1 MESKRQRSRTSSGI
15 RWHTEDLE
23 LLLEEVIN
31 RIIKDPNSFETPTS
45 IKFYTSIIENNVGL
59 RKYSWVSMR
68 DKMKNVKAKYKQA
81 IEWREQNGQEEEFD
95 STITDSI
102 NKICPYFEQ
111 LDAIFGDRKPV
122 NIIRSPIKIQQ
133 KNQKPKINTELT
145 YLQQL
150 ETDRLLYK
158 KAKLD
163 IEEKKFDFE
172 KEKFERTFA
181 LEERRLKME
190 EKKIAEELKLKNIE
204 NEDNKELELIKI
216 KLQHELE
223 LKKLELSLK

>member
-95 STITDSI
+95 STITD
-102 NKICPYFEQ
+102 
-111 LDAIFGDRKPV
+111 AIFGDRKPV
-122 NIIRSPIKIQQ
+122 NITRSPIKIQQ

-163 IEEKKFDFE
+163 IEEKRLEFE

>member
-95 STITDSI
+95 STIT
-102 NKICPYFEQ
+102 
-111 LDAIFGDRKPV
+111 DAIFGDRKPV